1 MQGDHGNGAN
11 DEDSLII
18 DGFAMPGP
26 SAKVSL
32 GVMIILPPVHRVRGA
47 LPAVEPPI
55 APSVCKEIIATD
67 VSASASRNKPKAIV
81 GSGSRGG
88 GGNLRFVACV
98 SFACTSPDVV
108 SHGIRQGSEVDQRCT
123 LRCLPKHYT
132 FHAFDVDDV
141 HNHCPQETVQDQ

>member
-1 MQGDHGNGAN
+1 MLSASSSFMFIHWPARIHVTSLGGNGAN

-55 APSVCKEIIATD
+55 APSVCKEIMGMARMT
-67 VSASASRNKPKAIV
+67 R
-81 GSGSRGG
+81 
-88 GGNLRFVACV
+88 
-98 SFACTSPDVV
+98 
-108 SHGIRQGSEVDQRCT
+108 
-123 LRCLPKHYT
+123 
-132 FHAFDVDDV
+132 
-141 HNHCPQETVQDQ
+141 TV